1 MADVQQVNA
10 NITRMLD
17 AVSRCEQ
24 SEGTD
29 NYEVL
34 IDRVEE
40 LQDQASEAFQSKLD
54 IASLLA
60 KLKKNQPLTPSDL
73 KTLELLIVG
82 DAEYYLK
89 YETQFDNWKSE
100 LKRVMAEIDKLR
112 SSPLDVDGLMHL
124 QALCREAQ
132 RVLPEIF
139 YYLDQKERAS
149 KFQAATRGP
158 IDAEAAKYLTEI
170 VRKMAGGTHDP
181 PSGSF

>member
-1 MADVQQVNA
+1 MADVQQVNT
-10 NITRMLD
+10 NITKTLET
-17 AVSRCEQ
+17 VSRCEQ
-24 SEGTD
+24 SETTD

-34 IDRVEE
+34 SDWVEE
-40 LQDQASEAFQSKLD
+40 LRDQASEAFHSKVD
-54 IASLLA
+54 IASLLVR
-60 KLKKNQPLTPSDL
+60 LEKNQALTPSDL
-73 KTLELLIVG
+73 RTLELLIVG

-112 SSPLDVDGLMHL
+112 SSQLDVDGLMHL

-158 IDAEAAKYLTEI
+158 IDAEGAKFLTEI
-170 VRKMAGGTHDP
+170 VRKMLT
-181 PSGSF
+181 SKEM